1 MVILITPHPTIHD
14 DPAIRELLS
23 RMPNAVA
30 DSFNEEQLSH
40 LLTAIGARSWGKH
53 RVDVRGTF
61 KIPFYR
67 WRFYY
72 VLLLGKN
79 HRGLTRKEKQ
89 LSLLTST
96 LVLSLFLILC
106 SLGGLLLIYL
116 VKSALGI
123 DVFPGFSL
131 GIWTW
136 FKGLWA

>member
-1 MVILITPHPTIHD
+1 MISTNLTVHEE
-14 DPAIRELLS
+14 PAIRELLA
-23 RMPNAVA
+23 RMPKTVA

-40 LLTAIGARSWGKH
+40 LLTAVGARSWGRH
-53 RVDVRGTF
+53 TIDVRGTF

-79 HRGLTRKEKQ
+79 YRELSRKEKQ

-96 LVLSLFLILC
+96 LVFSLFLILC

-116 VKSALGI
+116 IKSALGI
-123 DVFPGFSL
+123 NLFYGFSL
-131 GIWTW
+131 GIWDW

>member
-1 MVILITPHPTIHD
+1 MITHSRTIQD

-30 DSFNEEQLSH
+30 ESFNEEQLSH
-40 LLTAIGARSWGKH
+40 LLTAVGARSWGKH

-61 KIPFYR
+61 KIPFYP

-72 VLLLGKN
+72 VLLMGKN
-79 HRGLTRKEKQ
+79 HRGLSRKEKQ

-96 LVLSLFLILC
+96 LVLSVFLMLC
-106 SLGGLLLIYL
+106 ALGGLLLLYL
-116 VKSALGI
+116 IKSAMGI
-123 DVFPGFSL
+123 DLFPGFSL

>member
-1 MVILITPHPTIHD
+1 MISTNLTVHEE
-14 DPAIRELLS
+14 PAIRELLA
-23 RMPNAVA
+23 RMPKTVA

-40 LLTAIGARSWGKH
+40 LLTAVGARSWGRH
-53 RVDVRGTF
+53 TIDVRGTF

-79 HRGLTRKEKQ
+79 YRELSRKEKQ

-96 LVLSLFLILC
+96 LVFSLFLILC

-116 VKSALGI
+116 IKSALGI
-123 DVFPGFSL
+123 NLFSGFSL
-131 GIWTW
+131 GIWDW
-136 FKGLWA
+136 FKGL

>member
-1 MVILITPHPTIHD
+1 LITPHPTIYD
-14 DPAIRELLS
+14 DPAIRELLV

-53 RVDVRGTF
+53 AVDVRGTF

-79 HRGLTRKEKQ
+79 HRGLSRKEMQ
-89 LSLLTST
+89 LSLPTST
-96 LVLSLFLILC
+96 LVFSLFLILC
-106 SLGGLLLIYL
+106 SLGGLLLIYFI
-116 VKSALGI
+116 KTALGI
-123 DVFPGFSL
+123 DLISGFSL
-131 GIWTW
+131 EIWMW
-136 FKGLWA
+136 FEGLLA

>member
-1 MVILITPHPTIHD
+1 MISTNLTVHEE
-14 DPAIRELLS
+14 PAIRELLA
-23 RMPNAVA
+23 RMPKTVA

-40 LLTAIGARSWGKH
+40 LLTAVGARSWGRH
-53 RVDVRGTF
+53 TIDVRGTF

-79 HRGLTRKEKQ
+79 YRGLSRKEKQ

-96 LVLSLFLILC
+96 LVFSLFLILC

-116 VKSALGI
+116 IKSALGI
-123 DVFPGFSL
+123 NLFYGFSL
-131 GIWTW
+131 GIWDW